1 MSLKNFEVVAR
12 PLPTATVPNPS
23 AIRVQVFAPDE
34 VVAKSRFWTV
44 ARRIARL
51 KRTHGE
57 ILAVQQVLEPEPTRV
72 KNYGVWLTFRST
84 RATHNIYKEY
94 RDTTTE
100 AAVLQ
105 LYSEMAGTHN
115 VSSAAISIIRIAE
128 IANDDVVHPTIKQFT
143 ADGLKFPITK
153 QLIRPAHPSQKKIFS
168 KKRPT
173 VCGF

>member
-1 MSLKNFEVVAR
+1 
-12 PLPTATVPNPS
+12 
-23 AIRVQVFAPDE
+23 
-34 VVAKSRFWTV
+34 
-44 ARRIARL
+44 
-51 KRTHGE
+51 
-57 ILAVQQVLEPEPTRV
+57 
-72 KNYGVWLTFRST
+72 
-84 RATHNIYKEY
+84 
-94 RDTTTE
+94 
-100 AAVLQ
+100 
-105 LYSEMAGTHN
+105 MAGTHN